1 MKCTCCCCLH
11 IKKRSDLISSVKAKE
26 RRHIMTRVTIYQLE
40 GAKCESTIIIFMV
53 FTEVLTG
60 RGESLEGKLEDER
73 TTKRTTTQALNII
86 QKVPETAIHLKAD
99 EERWRVA
106 QGSINKRHAGGQG
119 TLA

>member
-1 MKCTCCCCLH
+1 
-11 IKKRSDLISSVKAKE
+11 
-26 RRHIMTRVTIYQLE
+26 
-40 GAKCESTIIIFMV
+40 MV

-86 QKVPETAIHLKAD
+86 QKVPETVIHLKAD

-106 QGSINKRHAGGQG
+106 QRSIN
-119 TLA
+119 